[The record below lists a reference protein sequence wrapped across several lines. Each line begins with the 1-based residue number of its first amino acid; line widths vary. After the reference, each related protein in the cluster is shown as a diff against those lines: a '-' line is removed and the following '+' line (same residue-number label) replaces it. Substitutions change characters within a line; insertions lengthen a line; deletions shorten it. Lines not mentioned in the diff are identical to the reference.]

1 MFPYIRGQIPNVKGK
16 LNHIEQSI
24 KFLTQSEI
32 ADRFRVSQATVINW
46 RKRRLLGYFQALGS
60 TKVLY
65 PVTAVEE
72 FEKKSIHKVEEVV
85 NRKITRKSPEISTR
99 PDKVWRV

>member
-1 MFPYIRGQIPNVKGK
+1 MESVLKGEKRRIRKS
-16 LNHIEQSI
+16 NHIEQQI
-24 KFLTQSEI
+24 KFLTQIEV

-46 RKRRLLGYFQALGS
+46 RKRRLLDYFQAPGS

-65 PVTAVEE
+65 PITAVEE
-72 FEKKSIHKVEEVV
+72 FEKKSIHKIEEVV
-85 NRKITRKSPEISTR
+85 NREVARKSPEISTR

>member
-1 MFPYIRGQIPNVKGK
+1 MEGVLKEEKRRNRKSK
-16 LNHIEQSI
+16 HIEQQI
-24 KFLTQSEI
+24 KFLTQGEV

-46 RKRRLLGYFQALGS
+46 RKRRLLDYFQAPGS

-72 FEKKSIHKVEEVV
+72 FEKKSVHKVEEVV
-85 NRKITRKSPEISTR
+85 RREVTRKSPEISTGPVR
-99 PDKVWRV
+99 EWRI